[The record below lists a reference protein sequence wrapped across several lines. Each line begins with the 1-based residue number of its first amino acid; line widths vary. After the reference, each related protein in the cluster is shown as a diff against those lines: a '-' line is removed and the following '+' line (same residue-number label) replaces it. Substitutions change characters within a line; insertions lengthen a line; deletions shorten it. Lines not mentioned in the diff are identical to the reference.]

1 MVPDFL
7 TSKKKRENLI
17 SSPTLLC
24 PFLKRTTLA
33 TKMKR
38 NLFWDF
44 PGGPVVKNLLSIA
57 GDMGSIPGQGTK
69 IRHSQINNFSFKVAI
84 IKATSQEY
92 PKDHL

>member
-69 IRHSQINNFSFKVAI
+69 IPHAEGQLSLSTTTKTQQS
-84 IKATSQEY
+84 
-92 PKDHL
+92 